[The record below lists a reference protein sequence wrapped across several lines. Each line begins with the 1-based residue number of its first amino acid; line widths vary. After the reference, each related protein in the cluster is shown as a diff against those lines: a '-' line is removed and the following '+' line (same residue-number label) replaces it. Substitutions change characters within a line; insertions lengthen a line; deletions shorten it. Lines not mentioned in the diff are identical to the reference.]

1 MSSREPYR
9 YAVLLATRGR
19 PWNMERLHAA
29 IQCSAERPDLVDLW
43 CYVDDDDPEGID
55 KYQATEVPAVWLTG
69 PRLKLARTWNH
80 LAERIAGD
88 ATRRVATR
96 SYTHLLAWGD
106 DVIPETLGWDRMF
119 AESSAKNGPGIYYGL
134 DGVWDHSVWPEHPE
148 HLMLP
153 TATAITVDAY
163 RALGWIAPPGL
174 VHLCIDLCW
183 RDVAAA
189 AGCLH
194 LDRDIMIRH
203 YHRMKGA
210 PDDQTYRDANDD
222 QEQKRTDALAHAAY
236 VGSPRFQRDIEKL
249 RGLMEH
255 WRLTRAQRIF
265 DVRPDV

>member
-1 MSSREPYR
+1 MSSHDAAEPYR

-19 PWNMERLHAA
+19 PWNVERLHAA
-29 IQCSAERPDLVDLW
+29 IADTAERPDLVDLW
-43 CYVDDDDPEGID
+43 CYVDDDDPEGIE
-55 KYQATEVPAVWLTG
+55 KYRATEIPAVWLTG
-69 PRLKLARTWNH
+69 SRLKLARTWN
-80 LAERIAGD
+80 RIAELAVNHGG
-88 ATRRVATR
+88 AAR
-96 SYTHLLAWGD
+96 YTHLLAWGD
-106 DVIPETLGWDRMF
+106 DVIPETSGWDRMF
-119 AESSAKNGPGIYYGL
+119 AEASWRLGPGVYYGL

-153 TATAITVDAY
+153 TAAAITVDAY

-189 AGCLH
+189 AGCLY

-203 YHRMKGA
+203 YHRIMGA

-236 VGSPRFQRDIEKL
+236 VGSPRFQRDVEKL
-249 RGLMEH
+249 RGVVEH
-255 WRLTRAQRIF
+255 WRLTRAQRIA
-265 DVRPDV
+265 DVRPNA